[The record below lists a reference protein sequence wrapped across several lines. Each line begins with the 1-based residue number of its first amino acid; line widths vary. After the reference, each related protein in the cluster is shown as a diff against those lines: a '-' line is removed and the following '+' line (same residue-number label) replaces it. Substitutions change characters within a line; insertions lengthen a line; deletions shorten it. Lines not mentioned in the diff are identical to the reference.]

1 MTIRIANKSDY
12 RGVARSLANKNIS
25 YISSTHAKNDIE
37 NNRLF
42 IMEENGKAI
51 AQCALVYEPLYNYYA
66 IKRLVVYNKKNCGR
80 GIAQQFISFFC
91 AMDLPALGCTP
102 WVDNVAMKKLLER
115 NGFVY
120 QYTFMDNYQ
129 FYKRA

>member
-1 MTIRIANKSDY
+1 MIVRLANKSDY

-25 YISSTHAKNDIE
+25 YISSIHAKNDIE

-42 IMEENGKAI
+42 VMEENGKAI

-102 WVDNVAMKKLLER
+102 WADNVAMKKLLER

>member
-1 MTIRIANKSDY
+1 MIVRLANKSDY
-12 RGVARSLANKNIS
+12 KGVARSLTNKNIS

-42 IMEENGKAI
+42 VMEENGKAI
-51 AQCALVYEPLYNYYA
+51 AQCALVYEPLYDYYA

-102 WVDNVAMKKLLER
+102 WADNVAMKKLLER